1 MLRASTT
8 SIGSDESD
16 IHVGTSQCKQRRYSA
31 SIGQHVPHAEQRYAL
46 TALLLDVL
54 VEVVLEL
61 HIHMQLA
68 KLTHVVQH
76 HSKQADLVPRC
87 KANARTTI
95 EAKIR
100 ILVQRFH
107 DHDRL
112 DRRTAI

>member
-16 IHVGTSQCKQRRYSA
+16 IHVGTSQWRQRRYSA
-31 SIGQHVPHAEQRYAL
+31 SIGQHVPHAEQGYAL

-76 HSKQADLVPRC
+76 HSLKPDLVPRC
-87 KANARTTI
+87 QADARTTI
-95 EAKIR
+95 EAELR
-100 ILVQRFH
+100 VLV
-107 DHDRL
+107 
-112 DRRTAI
+112 